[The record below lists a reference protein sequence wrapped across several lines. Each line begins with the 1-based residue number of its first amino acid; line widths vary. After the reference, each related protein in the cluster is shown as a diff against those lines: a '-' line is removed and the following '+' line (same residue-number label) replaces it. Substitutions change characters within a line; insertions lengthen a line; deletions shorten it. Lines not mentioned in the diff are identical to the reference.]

1 MDPLRERPRRN
12 PYGAPVNRMHSP
24 VLASSVPWISILLAS
39 WIQILPIASAAPIMP
54 PTGFLML
61 LCWRLVRPGLLPV
74 WAGFPLGLFDDL
86 FSGQPFGSAILLWSV
101 ALMVIELVEH
111 RLPWRE
117 FRLDWIF
124 AVAIIAV
131 YLLLAALFSGGGIGM
146 PALAAVAIQYLF
158 TCLFYPGTARL
169 VGWMDRL
176 RLTRF
181 RVLN

>member
-12 PYGAPVNRMHSP
+12 PYGAPVNRIHSP
-24 VLASSVPWISILLAS
+24 VLANAVPWASILLAS
-39 WIQILPIASAAPIMP
+39 WVQTLPVASAVPIMP

-86 FSGQPFGSAILLWSV
+86 LSGQPFGSAIFLWSV
-101 ALMVIELVEH
+101 TLLVIELVEH

-117 FRLDWIF
+117 FRLDWLF
-124 AVAIIAV
+124 AIAIIAV
-131 YLLLAALFSGGGIGM
+131 YLVLAALFSGGRITLPG
-146 PALAAVAIQYLF
+146 LVAVAVQYLF
-158 TCLFYPGTARL
+158 CCLLYPGMARMA
-169 VGWMDRL
+169 GWMDRL

-181 RVLN
+181 RAVS